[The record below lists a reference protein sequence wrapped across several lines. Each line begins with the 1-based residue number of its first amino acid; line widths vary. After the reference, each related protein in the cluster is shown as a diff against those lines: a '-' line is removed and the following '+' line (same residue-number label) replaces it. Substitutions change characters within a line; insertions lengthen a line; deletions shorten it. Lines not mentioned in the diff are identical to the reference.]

1 MNLLGLDL
9 GTSTG
14 YCYNT
19 PNGGLQI
26 GNYELATPEEITA
39 FTKERLDRRCDPRVQ
54 NLFRIV
60 AGVMQSADIEAV
72 VFEDVRFKAKGLAQ
86 AQLWPSFRTAV
97 QLAARLN
104 QRLQTIECVDTSALK
119 KFACTGS
126 ATKEQM
132 AQAALAQHPEIFK
145 SYRLSKAG
153 LYSEERQMTLNDDAI
168 DAFFAWKW
176 GQTHLAKVVF
186 K

>member
-1 MNLLGLDL
+1 MNILALDL
-9 GTSTG
+9 GTHTG
-14 YCYNT
+14 YCFNT

-26 GNYELATPEEITA
+26 GTYELATEKEITA
-39 FTKERLDRRCDPRVQ
+39 FTAERLDRRCDPRVQ

-60 AGVMQSADIEAV
+60 AGVMQTADIEAV
-72 VFEDVRFKAKGLAQ
+72 VFEDVMFAAKGLAQ

-104 QRLQTIECVDTSALK
+104 QRLQNIECVDTSALK

-132 AQAALAQHPEIFK
+132 AKAALTQHPRIFE
-145 SYRLSKAG
+145 SYTLSKRG
-153 LYSEERQMTLNDDAI
+153 LYSEKKQMSLDDNAI
-168 DAFFAWKW
+168 DAFWLWAW
-176 GQTHLAKVVF
+176 GQTHLAKA
-186 K
+186 KLT